1 MEHVASL
8 VSGVSSEKI
17 TIFSNTVLTFFFI
30 FYFLFFIICFVC
42 VFIIFISVFDKYFPQ
57 RNINQSE
64 KGASDKKLSAELISE
79 KNQQTQSNSAITLGV
94 IDACDSRTNEAALF
108 QNILKFCTFL
118 PKCSNILPFFWKKHA
133 CPYFLE

>member
-1 MEHVASL
+1 M
-8 VSGVSSEKI
+8 SSEKI

-79 KNQQTQSNSAITLGV
+79 KNQQTQSNSAITLV
-94 IDACDSRTNEAALF
+94 IF
-108 QNILKFCTFL
+108 
-118 PKCSNILPFFWKKHA
+118 
-133 CPYFLE
+133 